1 MKKWLIYLLPLTLL
15 ISIIVWQLAGYKKIP
30 LVQPE
35 SIAELRIKHQSF
47 LDKSPFKK
55 TLKMS
60 KAERKKNRYPSTK
73 YYERMWELTMNPQ
86 KGYPEPIKVLKLQQ
100 ELIKNKPAARF
111 PGNGVVGN
119 DWIDRGPN
127 NVGGRTRVVL
137 FDPNDPT
144 NKRVF
149 AGGVSGG
156 LWVNNDITNANSSWS
171 LVQGVPGNMNISC
184 ITIDP
189 NNSNIWYIGTGEQYT
204 FGAAVGNGVYKTTDG
219 GVNWTN
225 IPVQLAGGN
234 SFDYNASNTFLAGI
248 YFINDIQAWD
258 NNGTTE
264 IFLGVG
270 AHVYGDSANPNNWLG
285 LQSAGLYHSV
295 NGGANWSRIES
306 ANMSFNVDGTDYY
319 FTPNDFEIGADNKLW
334 MGTIGNSAFGDGGGR
349 IFSSV
354 NGTVWTEA
362 ADSPLPNS
370 NRVELAVSKS
380 SPNKLYA
387 LTEGN
392 NPYVPSIFATENAFG
407 NTTGLSTVTLAKPND
422 RDNGI
427 SSDDFTRGQA
437 FYDLVIEVDPTNHDI
452 IYVGGINLF
461 RSTSGRSTNTANKWA
476 QISKWSEN
484 ASMNLLSCSYVHA
497 DQHAFTFRPGA
508 NNEAVIGCDG
518 GVFYASSLS
527 TAANNDVIFARNK
540 DFNITQFYY
549 GGYGP
554 STSNELIIAGAQDN
568 GSQFMNGAVPGANSS
583 IDVYGGDGAFSAID
597 KDGNY
602 MIVSYVYSSHE
613 YYNLPYNGTGYEIDY
628 NLNEGDFINQ
638 ADLDENLNI
647 MYSNGSNGSPQIN
660 RYALTPSGE
669 TKQQLTNAL
678 LNSSPTAFK
687 VSPHTT
693 TSTTLLVGMQN
704 GKLLKLTNANST
716 NTANITWEEITGE
729 LFLGSI
735 SDIEFGATENDIFAT
750 FHNYGVESIWYTS
763 NAGVTWKSKEGN
775 LPDMPVKS
783 ILQNPLAPNE
793 VIVGTEL
800 GIWAT
805 KNFNHDVPNWTS
817 SYNGMRDVKVLDL
830 DLREADN
837 SILATTFG
845 RGVFTGQFTN
855 ETDATFLITS
865 ANPAVEICAPNN
877 AVFTIDFNAVGGFNS
892 LTNLSVFGVPSGATA
907 TLSQQSINASGSF
920 TLTIG
925 NTNNVATGN
934 YIITVTGS
942 SGGQNVSTDL
952 VLQSIASSPVNT
964 VSPIL
969 NATNVAAGTVD
980 FSWEASAGAV
990 SYDIDIATDAGFAT
1004 IIENDKT
1011 SKNFFTQSVFLNEAT
1026 VYYWRVRA
1034 ISSCGA
1040 GDYTQTQKFQTA
1052 LPLGGCFTF
1061 SNSNTIAI
1069 PDGNGAN
1076 IPGNAA
1082 NSVINIAQNYTIAD
1096 VNISVDISHTYI
1108 QDLVITLIAPNND
1121 EYILLNRACTSENDL
1136 SVVFDD
1142 DGTTITCGVQPI
1154 TGTILP
1160 ENSLV
1165 GLINENAQG
1174 NWTLR
1179 VQDYYNQDTGSI
1191 NNWSIEVC
1199 ENMAATNSSL
1209 VKNTIFTGT
1218 NSTHQITPSEILASS
1233 AGSTAAEQLF
1243 MLTELPVEGELRL
1256 NNIGLT
1262 LGDSFSQNDIDLGN
1276 VTYVNSSNS
1285 SVLDLFVVDVT
1296 NATGGFLP
1304 NEQIDISIDSSLG
1317 IDDAFFEKT
1326 GTSVF
1331 PTVSNGTFSITSSN
1345 NLGTTLVEVYS
1356 LSGQRV
1362 YVNNVLFRSGDLQT
1376 ISVNNYATGIYI
1388 LKLSANGL
1396 QGSKKLVFE

>member
-1 MKKWLIYLLPLTLL
+1 MKKKILLSIPLALIAALLIWISKTNKKILPLQHQT
-15 ISIIVWQLAGYKKIP
+15 IT
-30 LVQPE
+30 
-35 SIAELRIKHQSF
+35 ELRIKHQSF

-60 KAERKKNRYPSTK
+60 KAERKKNRYPATK

-86 KGYPEPIKVLKLQQ
+86 KGYPEPEKVLKLQQ
-100 ELIKNKPAARF
+100 ELTKNKPAARF
-111 PGNGVVGN
+111 PGNGVIGN
-119 DWIDRGPN
+119 DWVDRGPN

-184 ITIDP
+184 ITVDP
-189 NNSNIWYIGTGEQYT
+189 NNSNIWYLGTGEQYT

-234 SFDYNASNTFLAGI
+234 SFEYNANNTFLAGI
-248 YFINDIQAWD
+248 YFINDIQAWN

-270 AHVYGDSANPNNWLG
+270 AHVYSDAANPDNWLG
-285 LQSAGLYHSV
+285 LQSAGLYRSV
-295 NGGANWSRIES
+295 NGGTNWSRIEA
-306 ANMSFNVDGTDYY
+306 ANMRFNVDAIDYY

-334 MGTIGNSAFGDGGGR
+334 MGTIGNTAFGDGGGR

-354 NGTVWTEA
+354 NGTTWTEA

-380 SPNKLYA
+380 LPNKLYA
-387 LTEGN
+387 LTEGD

-407 NTTGLSTVTLAKPND
+407 NTTGSSTITLAKPND

-427 SSDDFTRGQA
+427 PSDDFTRGQA

-484 ASMNLLSCSYVHA
+484 ASMNLLNCSYVHA

-508 NNEAVIGCDG
+508 NNQAVIGCDG

-527 TAANNDVIFARNK
+527 NAANSDVISARNK
-540 DFNITQFYY
+540 DFNVTQFYY

-583 IDVYGGDGAFSAID
+583 TDVYGGDGAFSAID

-613 YYNLPYNGTGYEIDY
+613 YYNLPYNGTGYTID
-628 NLNEGDFINQ
+628 NADEGDFINQ

-660 RYALTPSGE
+660 RYALTPTGE
-669 TKQQLTNAL
+669 TKQQFNSPL

-687 VSPHTT
+687 ISPYTT
-693 TSTTLLVGMQN
+693 TSTTLLVGTQN

-735 SDIEFGATENDIFAT
+735 SDIEFGATENDIFVT
-750 FHNYGVESIWYTS
+750 FHNYGVESVWYTS

-805 KNFNHDVPNWTS
+805 KNFNHDTPNWTS
-817 SYNGMRDVKVLDL
+817 AYNGMRDVKVLDL
-830 DLREADN
+830 DLRAADN

-865 ANPAVEICAPNN
+865 TNPAVEICAPNN
-877 AVFTIDFNAVGGFNS
+877 AVFTLDFTAIAGFNAV
-892 LTNLSVFGVPSGATA
+892 TNLTVSGVPSGATA
-907 TLSQQSINASGSF
+907 TLSQQSINTTGSF

-925 NTNNVATGN
+925 NTNNIATGN

-942 SGGQNVSTDL
+942 SGGQIVSTDL
-952 VLQSIASSPVNT
+952 VLQAITSSPVIT
-964 VSPIL
+964 TSPQL
-969 NATNVAAGTVD
+969 NATNIPAGIVN
-980 FSWEASAGAV
+980 FSWQASLGAV
-990 SYDIDIATDAGFAT
+990 SYDFDIATDAGFGN
-1004 IIENDKT
+1004 IIESTNT
-1011 SKNFFTQSVFLNEAT
+1011 TNNFYTNAISLNEAT

-1034 ISSCGA
+1034 ISSCVTS
-1040 GDYTQTQKFQTA
+1040 DYSQTQKFQTA

-1076 IPGNAA
+1076 IPGSAA
-1082 NSVINIAQNYTIAD
+1082 ISVINIAQNYTIAD
-1096 VNISVDISHTYI
+1096 VNVTVNISHTYI
-1108 QDLVITLIAPNND
+1108 QDLVISLIAPNND
-1121 EYILLNRACTSENDL
+1121 EYILLNRACNGEDNL

-1160 ENSLV
+1160 ENPLA
-1165 GLINENAQG
+1165 GLINENALG
-1174 NWTLR
+1174 NWTLS
-1179 VQDYYNQDTGSI
+1179 VLDYYNQDTGSI
-1191 NNWSIEVC
+1191 NNWSIEIC
-1199 ENMAATNSSL
+1199 ENEAVTNSTL
-1209 VKNTIFTGT
+1209 VKNTILTGT
-1218 NSTHQITPSEILASS
+1218 NSIHQITPSEIQASS
-1233 AGSTAAEQLF
+1233 IGSTATEQLF
-1243 MLTELPVEGELRL
+1243 MLTELPLKGELKL
-1256 NNIGLT
+1256 NNIALT

-1276 VTYVNSSNS
+1276 VTYVNASSIAAS
-1285 SVLDLFVVDVT
+1285 DLFVVDVT

-1304 NEQIDISIDSSLG
+1304 NEQIAISIDASLG

-1326 GTSVF
+1326 GTKVF
-1331 PTVSNGTFSITSSN
+1331 PTVSNGSFSITSSN
-1345 NLGTTLVEVYS
+1345 NLGNTLVEIYT

-1362 YVNNVLFRSGDLQT
+1362 YVNNVFFRSGDLQT
-1376 ISVNNYATGIYI
+1376 ITVNKFATGIYI
-1388 LKLSANGL
+1388 LKLSSNGL